1 MTNNNLVELRS
12 FFAGKKYYVR
22 TYGCQLNENDSEKI
36 SGILDE
42 QGMTNTDNI
51 NAASVIVFNTCTI
64 RENANDKIFGNLGI
78 VKGIKRKSPD
88 VIVILCGCM
97 MKEEHN
103 VTKVKSKY
111 KFVDLIFGPSDIYKL
126 PALLFNRMNEGGLI
140 CGIGDEDLIIED
152 LPVTHKK
159 KFRALSTI
167 IYGCNNFC
175 SYCIVPYVRG
185 RERSRAPEDVLKE
198 LKMLGDQGF
207 KEVMLLGQNVNSYGK
222 DFDSYD
228 FADLLSD
235 ASKIDAISRI
245 RFMTSHP
252 KDTDRKLLDV
262 MANGGNIMP
271 HLHLPMQ
278 SGSDRVLALMNRKY
292 SAGQYLDIVE
302 YARKVIP
309 DISITTDIIVG
320 FPGEKEED
328 FSETL
333 SLMERIRF
341 DNAFTFM
348 FSPRKGTPA
357 ADMDDQIPDDVMRE
371 RFSRL
376 VKLQNKCTLES
387 GMKTL
392 NTVQT
397 VLVEGLSQ
405 NSDKVYAG
413 RTPHNRLVNFTC
425 DKAIEEG
432 DIVNVDI
439 TSVKTFSLNGRFL
452 SFNSGNGG

>member
-1 MTNNNLVELRS
+1 
-12 FFAGKKYYVR
+12 
-22 TYGCQLNENDSEKI
+22 
-36 SGILDE
+36 
-42 QGMTNTDNI
+42 
-51 NAASVIVFNTCTI
+51 
-64 RENANDKIFGNLGI
+64 
-78 VKGIKRKSPD
+78 
-88 VIVILCGCM
+88 
-97 MKEEHN
+97 
-103 VTKVKSKY
+103 
-111 KFVDLIFGPSDIYKL
+111 
-126 PALLFNRMNEGGLI
+126 
-140 CGIGDEDLIIED
+140 
-152 LPVTHKK
+152 
-159 KFRALSTI
+159 
-167 IYGCNNFC
+167 
-175 SYCIVPYVRG
+175 
-185 RERSRAPEDVLKE
+185 
-198 LKMLGDQGF
+198 
-207 KEVMLLGQNVNSYGK
+207 MLLGQNVNSYGK

-432 DIVNVDI
+432 DIVDVDI

>member
-1 MTNNNLVELRS
+1 
-12 FFAGKKYYVR
+12 
-22 TYGCQLNENDSEKI
+22 
-36 SGILDE
+36 
-42 QGMTNTDNI
+42 
-51 NAASVIVFNTCTI
+51 
-64 RENANDKIFGNLGI
+64 
-78 VKGIKRKSPD
+78 
-88 VIVILCGCM
+88 
-97 MKEEHN
+97 
-103 VTKVKSKY
+103 
-111 KFVDLIFGPSDIYKL
+111 
-126 PALLFNRMNEGGLI
+126 MNEGGLI

-152 LPVTHKK
+152 LTVTHKK

-207 KEVMLLGQNVNSYGK
+207 IEVMLLGQNVNSYGK

-271 HLHLPMQ
+271 HLHLPVQ

-413 RTPHNRLVNFTC
+413 RTPHNRIVNFTC

-432 DIVNVDI
+432 DIVDVDI